1 MGPPFDRIDSPSVE
15 TDEEIAAQALAP
27 SRPRGLYGAS
37 STPSHP
43 ARMAARAPHLAILF
57 LFRRKPMKK
66 ALLAGL
72 ALSLAALSPL
82 ASAQQTQAV
91 ADASGQAPKTRSQ
104 VYQELTQAIQSGQLA
119 ALDKTVY
126 FGQ

>member
-1 MGPPFDRIDSPSVE
+1 
-15 TDEEIAAQALAP
+15 
-27 SRPRGLYGAS
+27 
-37 STPSHP
+37 
-43 ARMAARAPHLAILF
+43 
-57 LFRRKPMKK
+57 MKK